1 MPSPSEPPAGTH
13 PGADPRDLYV
23 ALMDTTLRDGEQTP
37 QLAYSPAEKLVIAR
51 LLLEEVGVDRIEVA
65 SAGASAGERDAVQRI
80 VGWARAAGRLE
91 QIEVLGFCDGDASP
105 RWLAELGATRMNLLT
120 KGSEVHCRQQLGKTP
135 SEHIAA
141 VQASLRAAA
150 QAGVVVS
157 GAYLED
163 FSRGF
168 ADGPEYV
175 LALARCLL
183 AGGVQRVFLA
193 DTLGCLAPE
202 QVEQQ
207 VRAMCAAFP
216 GACFEFH
223 AHDDYGLAT
232 ANALAAVRAG
242 ARGVHASVNGLG
254 ERAGNARLC
263 ELVVALHDHGLQGH
277 RRVRTGVAEHALA
290 HVAHVVETFSG
301 KLLADNAPIV
311 GRDVFTQTAGI
322 HADGDRKGELYAS
335 RLRPERFG
343 RKRSYALGKLAGRA
357 SLEQNLDELG
367 IELAPA
373 ERERLLARVVE
384 LGDRKQPV
392 YGGDLWFLVNDV
404 LGRGEHARAAIR
416 DYRVNLRRGAQAEA
430 WLELE
435 LAGRSVCASAQASG
449 AYAALM
455 AALRDAASQL
465 GVQLPALRDFRVRIR
480 AGGESDA
487 LVETAITF
495 DGERGPVTLVGVDAD
510 QIGAAMIATEKLLQ
524 LIAGDAVSFYTFAER
539 EGRKV

>member
-1 MPSPSEPPAGTH
+1 MSHNPAQ
-13 PGADPRDLYV
+13 V
-23 ALMDTTLRDGEQTP
+23 SVMDTTLRDGEQTP

-51 LLLEEVGVDRIEVA
+51 LLLEEVGVDRIEIA
-65 SAGASAGERDAVQRI
+65 SAGASAGEREAVERI
-80 VGWARAAGRLE
+80 VRWARGAGRLE
-91 QIEVLGFCDGDASP
+91 QVEVLGFCDGGASVQ
-105 RWLAELGATRMNLLT
+105 WLAELGATRMNLLT
-120 KGSEVHCRQQLGKTP
+120 KGSEQHCRQQLNKTP
-135 SEHIAA
+135 AQHLADVDACLRTAA
-141 VQASLRAAA
+141 R
-150 QAGVVVS
+150 AGVTVA

-168 ADGPEYV
+168 AAGPEYV
-175 LALARCLL
+175 LALTRCLL

-242 ARGVHASVNGLG
+242 ARGLHASVNGLG

-263 ELVVALHDHGLQGH
+263 ELVVALHDHAG
-277 RRVRTGVAEHALA
+277 VRTGVRESALE
-290 HVAHVVETFSG
+290 HVARVVETFSG
-301 KLLADNAPIV
+301 KLLADNTPIV

-322 HADGDRKGELYAS
+322 HADGDRKGDLYAS

-343 RKRSYALGKLAGRA
+343 RRRSYALGKLAGRA
-357 SLEQNLDELG
+357 SLQQNLDELG

-392 YGGDLWFLVNDV
+392 YAGDLWFLINDV
-404 LGRGEHARAAIR
+404 LGRGERARAEIR
-416 DYRVNLRRGAQAEA
+416 DYRVSVRRGALAEA
-430 WLELE
+430 EIEIALC
-435 LAGRSVCASAQASG
+435 GRCARASARASG
-449 AYAALM
+449 GYAALM
-455 AALRDAASQL
+455 AALRAAAQQL
-465 GVQLPALRDFRVRIR
+465 SLQLPALLDYRVRMR
-480 AGGESDA
+480 SGGDSDA

-495 DGERGPVTLVGVDAD
+495 AGEHGPITLVGADAD

-524 LIAGDAVSFYTFAER
+524 LAAGRIRPPDVPITPPGQVS
-539 EGRKV
+539 